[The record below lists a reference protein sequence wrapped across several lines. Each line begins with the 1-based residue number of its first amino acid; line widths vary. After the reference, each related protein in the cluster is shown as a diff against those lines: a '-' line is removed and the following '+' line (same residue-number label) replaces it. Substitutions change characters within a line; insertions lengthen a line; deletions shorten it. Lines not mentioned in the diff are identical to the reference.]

1 MARTLLVTD
10 DALIIRT
17 IIKDMAVSAGWEVVG
32 EAANGQEAIDRYRE
46 LRPDAVTL
54 DLVMPEHDGLH
65 ALHGIMEFDP
75 EAKVL
80 VVSALEQRGVLKDAF
95 KAGAADFVSKPFDK
109 QSLQATLEQLFPQ
122 GSPGD
127 QESADANS
135 TRNATNT

>member
-10 DALIIRT
+10 DALIIRR
-17 IIKDMAVSAGWEVVG
+17 IIKDMAAGAGWEVVG
-32 EAANGQEAIDRYRE
+32 EASNGQEAIDRYRE

-75 EAKVL
+75 QAKVL

-109 QSLQATLEQLFPQ
+109 QSLQATLEQLIPEGGPQ
-122 GSPGD
+122 D
-127 QESADANS
+127 QKLVQAN
-135 TRNATNT
+135 

>member
-1 MARTLLVTD
+1 MAKTLLVTD
-10 DALIIRT
+10 DAMIIRQ
-17 IIKDMAVSAGWEVVG
+17 IIKDMATNAGWEVVG

-65 ALHGIMEFDP
+65 ALHGIMNFDP

-109 QSLQATLEQLFPQ
+109 QGLQATLDQLF
-122 GSPGD
+122 S
-127 QESADANS
+127 QEDTQECPAE
-135 TRNATNT
+135 TV

>member
-10 DALIIRT
+10 DAMIIRH
-17 IIKDMAVSAGWEVVG
+17 IIKDMATSAGWEVVG
-32 EAANGQEAIDRYRE
+32 EASNGQEAIDRYRE
-46 LRPDAVTL
+46 LHPDAVTL

-109 QSLQATLEQLFPQ
+109 QSLQATLEQLFPE
-122 GSPGD
+122 GS
-127 QESADANS
+127 S
-135 TRNATNT
+135 